1 MINILTAILN
11 ENINYKLKEYE
22 KINIKYDDIQYEEGL
37 IEILE
42 NDSNI
47 DILILNSIFYKN
59 IISKNLMK
67 LINKETTII
76 LIKLK
81 EEVYEYKENVIQ
93 IENRNEDEMI
103 NEIINI
109 ISNKFE
115 VEINKVSSINYLKE
129 ENEKIK
135 NELEMLKKIIEQK
148 KEKKL
153 FEKIKDFKKS
163 KEIKEG
169 NIDKK
174 SIKKGNIILFTGV
187 PKTGKTVISSVV
199 AENLSKDNK
208 VLLIDVNFKEKD
220 LITLFN
226 KKKFNEKEDENIL
239 IKINDNL
246 DLLSDLDIVIKDFRT
261 DISSKLD
268 ILLNQLLY
276 KYDYLIIDFNLENEN
291 FIFEYILNKAD
302 KIFIL
307 IEGDLL
313 NLKESKKAFEKI
325 TNVINKKT
333 IQIIINKNNS
343 RFIEKEVIENIL
355 NVKIS
360 MLIDYSNKFIKFINT
375 NGKTCFRNRNIENLV
390 NKIINQGG

>member
-81 EEVYEYKENVIQ
+81 EEVYEYKDNVIQ

-169 NIDKK
+169 NINKK

-199 AENLSKDNK
+199 AENLSKYNK

-325 TNVINKKT
+325 TNVINKKL

-360 MLIDYSNKFIKFINT
+360 MLIDYSKKFIKFINT

-390 NKIINQGG
+390 NKIIN

>member
-1 MINILTAILN
+1 MIKILTAILN

-67 LINKETTII
+67 LINKETIII

-81 EEVYEYKENVIQ
+81 EDVYEYKENVIQ

-103 NEIINI
+103 NVIINI

-199 AENLSKDNK
+199 AENLSKYNK

-390 NKIINQGG
+390 NKIIN

>member
-174 SIKKGNIILFTGV
+174 SIKTGNIILFTGV

-199 AENLSKDNK
+199 AENLSKYNK

-390 NKIINQGG
+390 NKIIN

>member
-81 EEVYEYKENVIQ
+81 EEVYEYKDNVIQ

-153 FEKIKDFKKS
+153 FEKIKDLKKS

-169 NIDKK
+169 NINKK

-199 AENLSKDNK
+199 AENLSKYNK

-390 NKIINQGG
+390 NKIIN

>member
-169 NIDKK
+169 NINKK

-199 AENLSKDNK
+199 AENLSKYNK

-360 MLIDYSNKFIKFINT
+360 MLIDYSKKFIKFINT

-390 NKIINQGG
+390 NKIIN

>member
-67 LINKETTII
+67 LINKETIII

-81 EEVYEYKENVIQ
+81 EEVYEYRENVIQ

-268 ILLNQLLY
+268 ILLNKLLY

-390 NKIINQGG
+390 NKIIN

>member
-81 EEVYEYKENVIQ
+81 EEVYEYKDNVIQ
-93 IENRNEDEMI
+93 IENRNEDEII

-187 PKTGKTVISSVV
+187 PKTGKTVISSIV
-199 AENLSKDNK
+199 AENLSKYNK

-343 RFIEKEVIENIL
+343 RFIETEVIENIL

-360 MLIDYSNKFIKFINT
+360 MLIDYSKKFIKFINT

-390 NKIINQGG
+390 NKIIN

>member
-1 MINILTAILN
+1 MIKILTAILN

-67 LINKETTII
+67 LLNKETIII

-153 FEKIKDFKKS
+153 FEKIKDLKKS

-199 AENLSKDNK
+199 AENLSKYNK

-390 NKIINQGG
+390 NKIIN

>member
-47 DILILNSIFYKN
+47 DILIVNSIFYKN

-199 AENLSKDNK
+199 AENLSKYNK

-390 NKIINQGG
+390 NKIIN

>member
-81 EEVYEYKENVIQ
+81 EEEYEYKDNVIQ
-93 IENRNEDEMI
+93 IENRNEDEII

-199 AENLSKDNK
+199 AENLSKYNK

-390 NKIINQGG
+390 NKIIN

>member
-42 NDSNI
+42 NDSKI

-81 EEVYEYKENVIQ
+81 EEVYEYKDNVIQ

-153 FEKIKDFKKS
+153 FEKIKDLKKS

-199 AENLSKDNK
+199 AENLSKYNK

-390 NKIINQGG
+390 NKIIN

>member
-81 EEVYEYKENVIQ
+81 EEVYEYKDNVIQ

-169 NIDKK
+169 NINKK

-325 TNVINKKT
+325 TNVINKKL

-360 MLIDYSNKFIKFINT
+360 MLIDYSKKFIKFINT

-390 NKIINQGG
+390 NKIIN

>member
-81 EEVYEYKENVIQ
+81 EEVYEYKDNVIQ
-93 IENRNEDEMI
+93 IENRNEDEII

-199 AENLSKDNK
+199 AENLSKYNK

-360 MLIDYSNKFIKFINT
+360 MLIDYSKKFIKFINT

-390 NKIINQGG
+390 NKIIN

>member
-390 NKIINQGG
+390 NKIIN

>member
-67 LINKETTII
+67 LINKETIII

-81 EEVYEYKENVIQ
+81 EEVYEYRENVIQ

-199 AENLSKDNK
+199 AENLSKYNK

-360 MLIDYSNKFIKFINT
+360 MLIDYSKKFIKFINT

-390 NKIINQGG
+390 NKIIN

>member
-93 IENRNEDEMI
+93 IENRNEDEII

-187 PKTGKTVISSVV
+187 PKTGKTVISSIV

-390 NKIINQGG
+390 NKIIN

>member
-81 EEVYEYKENVIQ
+81 EEVYEYKDNVIQ

-199 AENLSKDNK
+199 AENLSKYNK
-208 VLLIDVNFKEKD
+208 VLLIDMNFKEKD

-390 NKIINQGG
+390 NKIIN

>member
-1 MINILTAILN
+1 MIKILTAILN

-67 LINKETTII
+67 LLNKETIII

-153 FEKIKDFKKS
+153 FEKIKDLKKS

-390 NKIINQGG
+390 NKIIN

>member
-81 EEVYEYKENVIQ
+81 EEVYEYKDNVIQ

-199 AENLSKDNK
+199 AENLSKYNK

-390 NKIINQGG
+390 NKIIN

>member
-360 MLIDYSNKFIKFINT
+360 MLIDYSKKFIKFINT

-390 NKIINQGG
+390 NKIIN

>member
-67 LINKETTII
+67 LINKETIII

-208 VLLIDVNFKEKD
+208 VLLIDLNFKDKD

-390 NKIINQGG
+390 NKIIN

>member
-169 NIDKK
+169 NINKK

-199 AENLSKDNK
+199 AENLSKYNK

-325 TNVINKKT
+325 TNVINKKL

-360 MLIDYSNKFIKFINT
+360 MLIDYSKKFIKFINT

-390 NKIINQGG
+390 NKIIN

>member
-67 LINKETTII
+67 LINKETIII

-208 VLLIDVNFKEKD
+208 VILIDVNFKEKD

-390 NKIINQGG
+390 NKIIN

>member
-153 FEKIKDFKKS
+153 FEKIKDLKKS

-390 NKIINQGG
+390 NKIIN

>member
-67 LINKETTII
+67 LINKETIII

-199 AENLSKDNK
+199 AENLSKYNK

-360 MLIDYSNKFIKFINT
+360 MLIDYSKKFIKFINT

-390 NKIINQGG
+390 NKIIN

>member
-67 LINKETTII
+67 LINKETIII

-199 AENLSKDNK
+199 AENLSKYNK

-246 DLLSDLDIVIKDFRT
+246 DLLSDLDIVIKDFKT

-313 NLKESKKAFEKI
+313 NLKDSKKAFEKI

-390 NKIINQGG
+390 NKIIN

>member
-67 LINKETTII
+67 LINKETIII

-135 NELEMLKKIIEQK
+135 NELKMLKKIIEQK

-163 KEIKEG
+163 KEIKEV

-390 NKIINQGG
+390 NKIIN

>member
-67 LINKETTII
+67 LINKETIII

-360 MLIDYSNKFIKFINT
+360 MLIDYSKKFIKFINT

-390 NKIINQGG
+390 NKIIN

>member
-67 LINKETTII
+67 LINKETIII

-169 NIDKK
+169 NINKK

-199 AENLSKDNK
+199 AENLSKYNK

-390 NKIINQGG
+390 NKIIN

>member
-37 IEILE
+37 IEIIE

-59 IISKNLMK
+59 IISKKLMK
-67 LINKETTII
+67 LINKETIII

-81 EEVYEYKENVIQ
+81 EEVYEYKDNVIQ
-93 IENRNEDEMI
+93 IENRNEDEII

-153 FEKIKDFKKS
+153 FEKIKGFKKS

-208 VLLIDVNFKEKD
+208 VLLIDLNFKDKD

-246 DLLSDLDIVIKDFRT
+246 DLLSDLDIVIKDCRT

-390 NKIINQGG
+390 NKIIN

>member
-67 LINKETTII
+67 LINKETIII

-153 FEKIKDFKKS
+153 FEKNKDFKKS

-375 NGKTCFRNRNIENLV
+375 NGKNCFRNRNIENLV
-390 NKIINQGG
+390 NKIIN

>member
-81 EEVYEYKENVIQ
+81 EEVYEYKDNVIQ

-390 NKIINQGG
+390 NKIIN

>member
-81 EEVYEYKENVIQ
+81 EEVYEYKDNVIQ
-93 IENRNEDEMI
+93 IENRNEDEII

-360 MLIDYSNKFIKFINT
+360 MLIDYSKKFIKFINT

-390 NKIINQGG
+390 NKIIN

>member
-67 LINKETTII
+67 LINKETIII

-81 EEVYEYKENVIQ
+81 EEVYEYRENVIQ

-169 NIDKK
+169 NINKK

-199 AENLSKDNK
+199 AENLSKYNK

-360 MLIDYSNKFIKFINT
+360 MLIDYSKKFIKFINT

-390 NKIINQGG
+390 NKIIN

>member
-67 LINKETTII
+67 LINKETIII

-81 EEVYEYKENVIQ
+81 EEVYEYKDNVIQ
-93 IENRNEDEMI
+93 IENRNEDEII

-360 MLIDYSNKFIKFINT
+360 MLIDYSKKFIKFINT

-390 NKIINQGG
+390 NKIIN